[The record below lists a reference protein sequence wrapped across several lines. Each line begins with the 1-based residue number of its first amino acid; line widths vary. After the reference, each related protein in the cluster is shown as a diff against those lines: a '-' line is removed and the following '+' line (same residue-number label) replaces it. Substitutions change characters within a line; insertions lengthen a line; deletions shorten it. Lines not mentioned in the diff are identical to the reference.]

1 LKRME
6 ISRTLQAVLRDTP
19 GIQYIFVT
27 DKEGVPIVGVS
38 ESSGED
44 LRNRTQLINS
54 YQLAVEQVAKL
65 NMGEQKT
72 AIFCY
77 ENTELVVLNMKPL
90 TVYIVA
96 SSECPVGVLRQ
107 LRDRRI
113 LIAIG
118 DRRSSIDV
126 SDGQRSLCNQWKRF
140 RRAVRVIRSICAVE
154 LLRGGS
160 IFDFYLRGILADFFF
175 SRFGL

>member
-1 LKRME
+1 ME
-6 ISRTLQAVLRDTP
+6 ISRTLQAILRDTP
-19 GIQYIFVT
+19 GIQHIFVT

-38 ESSGED
+38 ESSGDD
-44 LRNRTQLINS
+44 LRNRAQLINS
-54 YQLAVEQVAKL
+54 YQLAVEQTAKL

-107 LRDRRI
+107 LRGPLEPI
-113 LIAIG
+113 INEI
-118 DRRSSIDV
+118 V
-126 SDGQRSLCNQWKRF
+126 
-140 RRAVRVIRSICAVE
+140 
-154 LLRGGS
+154 
-160 IFDFYLRGILADFFF
+160 LATNIPVV
-175 SRFGL
+175 